1 MANLITE
8 KQKKKVRWEYQ
19 LRLISASLVLISL
32 LGLFLLAY
40 VIPYYISVSKKD
52 LVVADKFQ
60 SVISVENKENVG
72 ESVSR
77 IVNRTLDEMAVAET
91 YSQKSDQASNGFI
104 KIINSQNDNIQVSRL
119 SFSLINKDQAQF
131 LISGVSKNR
140 DGLVSFVEALKSEA
154 GFASVESPIS
164 DFAKDTNIPFT
175 VNIKTKIWN

>member
-8 KQKKKVRWEYQ
+8 KQKKEVASEYWI
-19 LRLISASLVLISL
+19 RLTAMSFWLISL
-32 LGLFLLAY
+32 LGVFLLAY
-40 VIPYYISVSKKD
+40 IIPYYLSVSKKD

-77 IVNRTLDEMAVAET
+77 IVNRTLDEITVAET
-91 YSQKSDQASNGFI
+91 YSQRSDQASVGFT
-104 KIINSQNDNIQVSRL
+104 KIINSKNNNIQISRL

-131 LISGVSKNR
+131 LINGVSRNR

-175 VNIKTKIWN
+175 VNIKTKI